1 MVLGVLVC
9 LTSGA
14 TMVFPGTAFD
24 AGLVLRTVEHE
35 RCTALHGVPTM
46 FLAELDHPDFK
57 SFNLSSLRT
66 GIAAGAL
73 CPAPMMRRMIEE
85 MNLKEITIAYGMT
98 ETSPLSTQTA
108 YDADLE
114 TRTETV
120 GTMLPQFEGR
130 VIDSDGNLVPLGTPG
145 EYCSRGPGVMIG
157 YWNQPEATAASIKDG
172 WMHSGDLATMD
183 EQGRVR
189 IVGRIKDMIIRG
201 GENIYP
207 AEVDPAVA
215 DAAVFGIPC
224 ERFGEQV
231 CAWIRPKAS
240 LNADEMMA
248 WCKDRIS
255 HHKVPARIRIVEEF
269 PMTVTGKI
277 QKFAMREVEQ
287 ADSAAEVTQPSA
299 AAAPAT
305 VRAI

>member
-1 MVLGVLVC
+1 
-9 LTSGA
+9 
-14 TMVFPGTAFD
+14 
-24 AGLVLRTVEHE
+24 
-35 RCTALHGVPTM
+35 M
-46 FLAELDHPDFK
+46 FLAMLDHGEFEAFD
-57 SFNLSSLRT
+57 LSSLRT

-73 CPAPMMRRMIEE
+73 CPAPMMRRMVDE

-108 YDADLE
+108 SDADLE

-120 GTMLPQFEGR
+120 GTMVPQFEGR
-130 VIDSDGNLVPLGTPG
+130 VIDEEGNLVPAGTPG

-183 EQGRVR
+183 EEGRVR

-207 AEVDPAVA
+207 AEVELFLSSHPAVA

-231 CAWIRPKAS
+231 CAWIRPKAPV
-240 LNADEMMA
+240 NAEEMLA
-248 WCKDRIS
+248 WCRERIS

-269 PMTVTGKI
+269 PMTVSGKI
-277 QKFAMREVEQ
+277 QKFAMREAEQ
-287 ADSAAEVTQPSA
+287 QERATK
-299 AAAPAT
+299 PAK
-305 VRAI
+305 VS